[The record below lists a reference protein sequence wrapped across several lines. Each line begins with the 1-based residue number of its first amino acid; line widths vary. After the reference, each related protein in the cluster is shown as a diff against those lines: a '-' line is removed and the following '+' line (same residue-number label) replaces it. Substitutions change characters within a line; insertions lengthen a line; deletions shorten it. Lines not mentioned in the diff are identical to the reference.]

1 MKWCSGLDSYS
12 KYLEYPEF
20 ISFAKEKLDENWVE
34 LVNEARNI
42 LVRGKETE
50 EQINILGDDSVPID
64 YHVTLWKSEFV
75 DFVILQQDAFDKI
88 DATTSLE
95 RQEFMLKKV
104 IGVTRSEFRFE
115 NFEEVAIYFKRLINA
130 FRQMNYTIF
139 KSEEFKKAEEEANM
153 VLEERLIK

>member
-1 MKWCSGLDSYS
+1 MNSYS

-42 LVRGKETE
+42 LVRGKEME

-64 YHVTLWKSEFV
+64 YHITLWKSEFV

-95 RQEFMLKKV
+95 RQEYMLKKV
-104 IGVTRSEFRFE
+104 INVIRSEFSFE
-115 NFEEVAIYFKRLINA
+115 GFEEVATYFKRLINA
-130 FRQMNYTIF
+130 FRQLNYTIF
-139 KSEEFKKAEEEANM
+139 KSEDFHKAEEEANNI
-153 VLEERLIK
+153 LEERLVK

>member
-1 MKWCSGLDSYS
+1 M
-12 KYLEYPEF
+12 
-20 ISFAKEKLDENWVE
+20 DENWVE

-104 IGVTRSEFRFE
+104 INVTRSEFKFE
-115 NFEEVAIYFKRLINA
+115 GFEEVGTYFKRLINV
-130 FRQMNYTIF
+130 FRQMNYTVF
-139 KSEEFKKAEEEANM
+139 KSEEFFMAEAEANA
-153 VLEERLIK
+153 VLEERIIK

>member
-1 MKWCSGLDSYS
+1 MAEICENAEQYYNYNNSFESNREVDITETIAKSVVDSAAMLDV
-12 KYLEYPEF
+12 KV
-20 ISFAKEKLDENWVE
+20 IV
-34 LVNEARNI
+34 
-42 LVRGKETE
+42 VRGKETE

-115 NFEEVAIYFKRLINA
+115 NFEEVAIYFKRGVEPSH
-130 FRQMNYTIF
+130 RSTR
-139 KSEEFKKAEEEANM
+139 S
-153 VLEERLIK
+153 

>member
-1 MKWCSGLDSYS
+1 M
-12 KYLEYPEF
+12 
-20 ISFAKEKLDENWVE
+20 DENWVE

-104 IGVTRSEFRFE
+104 INVTRSEFKFE
-115 NFEEVAIYFKRLINA
+115 GFEEVGTYFKRLINV
-130 FRQMNYTIF
+130 FRQMNYTVF
-139 KSEEFKKAEEEANM
+139 KSEEFHKAEAEANA
-153 VLEERLIK
+153 VLEERIIK